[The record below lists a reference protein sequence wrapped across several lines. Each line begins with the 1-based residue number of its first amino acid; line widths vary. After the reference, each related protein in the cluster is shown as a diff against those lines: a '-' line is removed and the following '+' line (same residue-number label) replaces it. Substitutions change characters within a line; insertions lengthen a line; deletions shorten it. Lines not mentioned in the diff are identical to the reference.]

1 LNIKMNFWVL
11 PKMIIEKNETCT
23 KEKKKRKNR
32 QVNDVIQYAAE
43 KGRSQKNVH
52 WINGEMMVKRKS

>member
-1 LNIKMNFWVL
+1 MNLWVL

-23 KEKKKRKNR
+23 KEKKKRKSR

-43 KGRSQKNVH
+43 KGRSKKKRALNM
-52 WINGEMMVKRKS
+52 NGEMMVKRKS